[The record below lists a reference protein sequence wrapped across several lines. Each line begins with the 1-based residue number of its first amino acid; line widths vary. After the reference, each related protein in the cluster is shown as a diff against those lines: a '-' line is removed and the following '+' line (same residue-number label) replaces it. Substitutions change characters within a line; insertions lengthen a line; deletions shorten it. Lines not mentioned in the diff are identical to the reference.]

1 LTWGSS
7 ESCALTVVGEL
18 FRPLHEQLDDLV
30 DSRRDLADTVAERI
44 VAVGGNPDGQ
54 ASAVASSSRW
64 VPE

>member
-1 LTWGSS
+1 
-7 ESCALTVVGEL
+7 LTVVGEL

-44 VAVGGNPDGQ
+44 VAVGGKPDGQ
-54 ASAVASSSRW
+54 ASAVASSSSW